1 MNLNTRNV
9 GLDELAELLKT
20 QQAHK
25 IDVVAPATKL
35 RSVGGVIRVEG
46 TEAQLGD
53 EGVTQVDG
61 FYRPTDVFNESAAE
75 KLGVPTAYLKRLAA
89 SRPDLYDANVN
100 GWLHGRAKVIAAGE
114 RTVVYPPDPR
124 KFLFRAFRGD
134 DAGATGI
141 ARSLLSDGFGMIE
154 HIDVLF
160 SALDGARAADTALD
174 VVSCDL
180 SERRMKVRLAA
191 PSVRALAPTLL
202 RNYRSPFD
210 GDGGVE
216 RVGSGGW
223 TVDRAREAAR
233 REGRM
238 YEPGTEPVVFAGFDI
253 GNSETGGG
261 ALTLTPVITAEICGN
276 GLKLTFDALRKIHLG
291 PRMGEGI
298 VNWTEETKAKSLEL
312 VKLQTRDAVATFLD
326 VEYVER
332 AIAKIEEKAG
342 VPVTKAADAVKIIGQ
357 QLRFSQTAI
366 DGILDH
372 FVRGGQATA
381 GGILNAVTSYA
392 QTVVDPDEADDI
404 EGAGI
409 RALELAAALN

>member
-1 MNLNTRNV
+1 MELKTRNV
-9 GLDELAELLKT
+9 GLKELSDLLKT
-20 QQAHK
+20 QHAHK

-46 TEAQLGD
+46 TEAQLTD
-53 EGVTQVDG
+53 EGVTATDG
-61 FYRPTDVFNESAAE
+61 LYRPTDVFNETVAD
-75 KLGVPTAYLKRLAA
+75 KLGIPTAYLKKLAL

-100 GWLHGRAKVIAAGE
+100 GWLHGRTKVNGGGE
-114 RTVVYPPDPR
+114 RNVVHPADPR
-124 KFLFRAFRGD
+124 KFLFRGFRGD
-134 DAGATGI
+134 DAGAEGI
-141 ARSLLSDGFGMIE
+141 GRALLSDGFGMIE
-154 HIDVLF
+154 NIDVLF
-160 SALDGARAADTALD
+160 SALDGARGADATLD

-180 SERRMKVRLAA
+180 SERRMRVRLAA
-191 PSVRALAPTLL
+191 PSIRALAPTLL

-210 GDGGVE
+210 GDGGTR
-216 RVGSGGW
+216 RVGEGGW

-233 REGRM
+233 REGRF

-261 ALTLTPVITAEICGN
+261 AFTITPVITAEVCGN

-291 PRMGEGI
+291 SRMDEGI
-298 VNWTEETKAKSLEL
+298 INWTEETKAKSLEL
-312 VKLQTRDAVATFLD
+312 VKLQTRDAVSTFLD
-326 VEYVER
+326 VEYVEK

-342 VPVTKAADAVKIIGQ
+342 IPVSKPAEAVKVIGQ
-357 QLRFSQTAI
+357 QLRFSQSTI

-372 FVRGGQATA
+372 FLLGGQPTA
-381 GGILNAVTSYA
+381 GGVLNAVTSYA
-392 QTVVDPDEADDI
+392 QTVADPDEADEI